1 MLLLFASL
9 DLFSVVAFVLS
20 VNLCTLLVSMAVLEL
35 LSENGYEVPQQK
47 VFFFQLWLKL
57 ITLTVSLLIYLHV

>member
-20 VNLCTLLVSMAVLEL
+20 VNLGTLLVSMAVLKL
-35 LSENGYEVPQQK
+35 LSR
-47 VFFFQLWLKL
+47 
-57 ITLTVSLLIYLHV
+57 